1 MLPVGV
7 LPIPEVILFNSPNVS
22 DLRVLRNAAYD
33 DLRLRAIPVG
43 LQHGLQPVLGGELV
57 NQIIF
62 DRLLIPLA
70 QIQLI
75 VGD

>member
-1 MLPVGV
+1 
-7 LPIPEVILFNSPNVS
+7 
-22 DLRVLRNAAYD
+22 
-33 DLRLRAIPVG
+33 
-43 LQHGLQPVLGGELV
+43 VLGGELV

-70 QIQLI
+70 QVQLI